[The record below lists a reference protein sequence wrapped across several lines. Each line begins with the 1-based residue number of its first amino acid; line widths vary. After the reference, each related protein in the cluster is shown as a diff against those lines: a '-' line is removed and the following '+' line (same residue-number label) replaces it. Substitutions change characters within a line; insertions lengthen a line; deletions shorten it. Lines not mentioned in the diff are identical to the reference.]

1 MIIPIRCYTCGKPI
15 GHLWDE
21 FQKETKK
28 GTKAGTVMDKLGM
41 DRFCCRSVFLTHKD
55 LTQKVGRFK
64 K

>member
-15 GHLWDE
+15 GHLWDAYN
-21 FQKETKK
+21 KEVKK
-28 GTKAGTVMDKLGM
+28 GTKPGTVMDKLGM
-41 DRFCCRSVFLTHKD
+41 DRFCCRSVFLTQID

>member
-1 MIIPIRCYTCGKPI
+1 MIVPIRCYTCGKPV

-21 FQKETKK
+21 YQKETRK
-28 GTKAGTVMDKLGM
+28 GTKPATVLDRLGVE
-41 DRFCCRSVFLTHKD
+41 RFCCRSLFLTHKD